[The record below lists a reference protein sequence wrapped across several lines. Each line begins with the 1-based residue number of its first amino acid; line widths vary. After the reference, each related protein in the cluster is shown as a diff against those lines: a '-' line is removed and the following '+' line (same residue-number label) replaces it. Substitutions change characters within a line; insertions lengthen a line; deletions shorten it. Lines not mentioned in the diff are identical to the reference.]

1 MTAGLQDE
9 QLEQLRARI
18 ARLERRGPER
28 GVLPLGVAAID
39 RHLPGGGL
47 PCGSLHEIA
56 GTGPEIEHG
65 AAAALFIA
73 GRLARMRGP
82 VLWVLDRPDLFAP
95 GLAGAGLSPRRVLY
109 VEAGRPD
116 SVLSAMEEGLRCRGL
131 AAVVGEIEGPLRL
144 TASRRLQIAA
154 EGSAVT
160 GFALRRSRRQ
170 DTSLNEPNAAV
181 TRWRVAALPSPPP
194 LAGAPD
200 VPGLGP
206 AHWRLDLVRCRGG
219 EPASWIVEAGDA
231 QGHLRLV
238 ADLAD
243 RPAAQTSRR
252 SAG

>member
-1 MTAGLQDE
+1 M
-9 QLEQLRARI
+9 
-18 ARLERRGPER
+18 
-28 GVLPLGVAAID
+28 LPFGVAAID
-39 RHLPGGGL
+39 RHLPAGGL
-47 PCGSLHEIA
+47 SCGSLHEVA
-56 GTGPEIEHG
+56 GTCPEIEHG

-95 GLAGAGLSPRRVLY
+95 GLAGAGLSPDRVLY
-109 VEAGRPD
+109 AEAGRPD
-116 SVLSAMEEGLRCRGL
+116 SVLSAMEEGLQCRGL

-154 EGSAVT
+154 EGSGVT

-252 SAG
+252 TAG